1 MSPNPNIDRSVTLT
15 TLPTFFQDE
24 KLDKKEDW
32 YEEAMAN
39 AERDLAEDAEWK
51 RIQENT
57 FTRWVN
63 EHLRQ
68 AGTSINDLETDF
80 SNGLKLIALLEVLSG
95 KKMPKHNKKPT
106 FRSQKL
112 ENVSIALK
120 FLETEGVHLVNIDST
135 HITDCKLKLIMG
147 LIWTLIL
154 HYSISMPMYDGP
166 ELGGQIEDKTPKQR
180 LLNWMQNKVPGVPIN
195 NFTSDWTDGIKV
207 GALVDSV
214 APGLC
219 PDWEDW
225 DPNEPIR

>member
-1 MSPNPNIDRSVTLT
+1 M
-15 TLPTFFQDE
+15 
-24 KLDKKEDW
+24 
-32 YEEAMAN
+32 
-39 AERDLAEDAEWK
+39 
-51 RIQENT
+51 
-57 FTRWVN
+57 
-63 EHLRQ
+63 
-68 AGTSINDLETDF
+68 
-80 SNGLKLIALLEVLSG
+80 
-95 KKMPKHNKKPT
+95 
-106 FRSQKL
+106 
-112 ENVSIALK
+112 
-120 FLETEGVHLVNIDST
+120 NIDST

-166 ELGGQIEDKTPKQR
+166 ELGGHIEDKTPKQR

-195 NFTSDWTDGIKV
+195 NFTSDWTDGIRV

>member
-1 MSPNPNIDRSVTLT
+1 
-15 TLPTFFQDE
+15 
-24 KLDKKEDW
+24 
-32 YEEAMAN
+32 
-39 AERDLAEDAEWK
+39 
-51 RIQENT
+51 
-57 FTRWVN
+57 
-63 EHLRQ
+63 
-68 AGTSINDLETDF
+68 
-80 SNGLKLIALLEVLSG
+80 
-95 KKMPKHNKKPT
+95 
-106 FRSQKL
+106 
-112 ENVSIALK
+112 
-120 FLETEGVHLVNIDST
+120 
-135 HITDCKLKLIMG
+135 MG

>member
-1 MSPNPNIDRSVTLT
+1 
-15 TLPTFFQDE
+15 
-24 KLDKKEDW
+24 
-32 YEEAMAN
+32 MAN

-68 AGTSINDLETDF
+68 ASTSINDLETDF

-95 KKMPKHNKKPT
+95 KKMPKHNKKPN

-166 ELGGQIEDKTPKQR
+166 ELGGHIEDKTPKQR

-195 NFTSDWTDGIKV
+195 NFTSDWTDGIRV